1 MNCAGKSRRETVVV
15 TGAAGGVGRATAR
28 AFGRRGANVGLLA
41 RGVEGLE
48 AAAREVAQ
56 EGGAALVLPAD
67 VADAEAVERAAAAVE
82 DRFGPIDIWVNCA
95 MATIFSP
102 FADLTPDEYRR
113 ATEVTYL
120 GYVYGTMA
128 ALRRMRVRN
137 RGTIVQVGSALAY
150 RAIPLQS
157 VYCGAKFAIRGFT
170 DSIRSELLHDRS
182 RVHITMVQMPALNTP
197 QFDWARNKTGKR
209 AQPVPPIFQPELAA
223 EAIVFAAHAR
233 RREIYVGWPSA
244 RAILANKIVPGLLD
258 RYLAGA
264 GYSGQLTDEPLPP
277 DAPDNLYRPVPGD
290 RGAHGRF
297 DERASSWSAQFWL
310 TRHRGTL
317 LAGAGVAAAA
327 AMIWLAPDGRRHAR
341 KMLPQ

>member
-1 MNCAGKSRRETVVV
+1 MPGERETVVV

-56 EGGAALVLPAD
+56 EGGAALVLPTEI
-67 VADAEAVERAAAAVE
+67 ADADAVERAAAAVE

-128 ALRRMRVRN
+128 ALRRMRVRD

-264 GYSGQLTDEPLPP
+264 GYSGQLTDEPTPP
-277 DAPDNLYRPVPGD
+277 DAPDNLYKPVPGD

-297 DERASSWSAQFWL
+297 DRRAQSWSTQFWL

-317 LAGAGVAAAA
+317 LAGVGLAAAA
-327 AMIWLAPDGRRHAR
+327 AMIWFAPDGRRHAR
-341 KMLPQ
+341 QFLPQ

>member
-1 MNCAGKSRRETVVV
+1 MS
-15 TGAAGGVGRATAR
+15 
-28 AFGRRGANVGLLA
+28 GLLA

-56 EGGAALVLPAD
+56 EGGAALVLPTEI
-67 VADAEAVERAAAAVE
+67 ADADAVERAAAAVE

-128 ALRRMRVRN
+128 ALRRMRVRD

-170 DSIRSELLHDRS
+170 DSIRSELIHDRS

-264 GYSGQLTDEPLPP
+264 GYSGQLTDEPTPP
-277 DAPDNLYRPVPGD
+277 DAPDNLYKPVPGD

-297 DERASSWSAQFWL
+297 DRRAQSWSTQFWL

-317 LAGAGVAAAA
+317 LAGVGLAAAA
-327 AMIWLAPDGRRHAR
+327 AMIWFAPDGRRHAR
-341 KMLPQ
+341 QFLPQ

>member
-1 MNCAGKSRRETVVV
+1 M
-15 TGAAGGVGRATAR
+15 
-28 AFGRRGANVGLLA
+28 
-41 RGVEGLE
+41 
-48 AAAREVAQ
+48 
-56 EGGAALVLPAD
+56 
-67 VADAEAVERAAAAVE
+67 
-82 DRFGPIDIWVNCA
+82 
-95 MATIFSP
+95 
-102 FADLTPDEYRR
+102 
-113 ATEVTYL
+113 
-120 GYVYGTMA
+120 
-128 ALRRMRVRN
+128 
-137 RGTIVQVGSALAY
+137 QVGSALAY

-209 AQPVPPIFQPELAA
+209 PQPVPPIFQPELAA

-264 GYSGQLTDEPLPP
+264 GYSGQLTDEPAPP
-277 DAPDNLYRPVPGD
+277 DAPDNLYKPVPGD

-297 DERASSWSAQFWL
+297 DERA
-310 TRHRGTL
+310 R
-317 LAGAGVAAAA
+317 AGARNSG
-327 AMIWLAPDGRRHAR
+327 
-341 KMLPQ
+341 